1 MGEEV
6 VRAKAKCRRKLTS
19 GTLLTFLLVYS
30 SHNRLLERVLYIA
43 YGIYTIL
50 GTLNGYNP
58 VVC

>member
-1 MGEEV
+1 M
-6 VRAKAKCRRKLTS
+6 RAKAKCRRKLTS

-30 SHNRLLERVLYIA
+30 SHNRFLERVLHIA

-50 GTLNGYNP
+50 GTLNGYTP